1 METTRVQTL
10 ALVLPSDLQQGRGEE
25 TQEELALGQQGCM
38 SASRGE
44 EASTRQPES
53 ALGEDRN
60 VQDLGVLVV
69 LGPGH
74 FCIHRLGTG
83 R

>member
-1 METTRVQTL
+1 
-10 ALVLPSDLQQGRGEE
+10 
-25 TQEELALGQQGCM
+25 M
-38 SASRGE
+38 SASQGGG
-44 EASTRQPES
+44 ASTRQPER

-60 VQDLGVLVV
+60 VQDLGVMVA

-74 FCIHRLGTG
+74 FCIHRLGTE